1 MTYNV
6 FSGTLNPAQS
16 VNQFRD
22 ITTYTVHVT
31 VTLWGSSVSIWQ
43 LNNG

>member
-22 ITTYTVHVT
+22 ITTYTVYVT
-31 VTLWGSSVSIWQ
+31 ACDLVGFLSFNSTVK
-43 LNNG
+43 